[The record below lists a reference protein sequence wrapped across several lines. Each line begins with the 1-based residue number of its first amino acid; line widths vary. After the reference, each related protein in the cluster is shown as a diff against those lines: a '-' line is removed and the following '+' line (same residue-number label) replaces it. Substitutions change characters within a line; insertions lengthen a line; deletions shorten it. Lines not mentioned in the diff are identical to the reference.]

1 MKFICEQSTLLGAV
15 STVSRS
21 VSPKSNLAVLEGIRI
36 RADEDLHLTGYN
48 METGVTVTTQA
59 RVLEPGDCVFPTRM
73 FFDIIRKLSSEE
85 VVVSV
90 NEQYKAE
97 VDGGES
103 HFRFTVSSADDY
115 PDLPEVDAAQAV
127 QVPQA
132 DFRDLINGTIFA
144 VSENQAK
151 PIHTG
156 CLVEIEE
163 NLITMVA
170 LDGFQLARRCYHA
183 EQPFGQELKFVVPSA
198 ALKELEK
205 ILTEDEETMELL
217 ADRRYILFR
226 VGSTVL
232 VSRLLE
238 GSFLEWRR
246 YVPTDSPNRLI
257 ANVAALSST
266 VERVGLIVSE
276 KFKSP
281 VRCRFGNG
289 FVDLKTVTTVA
300 SAHDVCPLNGDGRD
314 VEIGLN
320 CRFLLNALRA
330 VPSAEVTLEFTNGL
344 SPIVLTP
351 CEDKYDFSYMILPV
365 RLQNN

>member
-1 MKFICEQSTLLGAV
+1 MNFTCERNLLLGAV

-36 RADEDLHLTGYN
+36 RADDGLRLTGYN
-48 METGVTVTTQA
+48 METGVTVEIEA
-59 RVLEPGDCVFPTRM
+59 EIRDPGDCVFPTRM
-73 FFDIIRKLSSEE
+73 FFDIIRKLSSDE
-85 VVVSV
+85 VRVSV
-90 NEQYKAE
+90 DEQNRAE
-97 VDGGES
+97 IDGGES
-103 HFRFTVSSADDY
+103 HFRIMVSSADDY
-115 PDLPEVDAAQAV
+115 PELPEVDDAQALT
-127 QVPQA
+127 VPQS

-144 VSENQAK
+144 VSENTAK

-156 CLVEIEE
+156 CLIEIEE

-183 EQPFGQELKFVVPSA
+183 ETPFGRELKFVVPSA
-198 ALKELEK
+198 ALKELER
-205 ILTEDEETMELL
+205 ILTEEDGSLEILP
-217 ADRRYILFR
+217 DKKHILFR
-226 VGSTVL
+226 VGNATL

-238 GSFLEWRR
+238 GEFLEWRR
-246 YVPTDSPNRLI
+246 YVPVNSPNRLA
-257 ANVAALSST
+257 ANVAMLSAS

-300 SAHDVCPLNGDGRD
+300 SAHDVCPLAGDGGET
-314 VEIGLN
+314 EIGLN
-320 CRFLLNALRA
+320 ARFLLNALKA
-330 VPSAEVTLEFTNGL
+330 VPSDEVMLEFSNGL

-351 CEDKYDFSYMILPV
+351 CEDEYDFSYMILPV